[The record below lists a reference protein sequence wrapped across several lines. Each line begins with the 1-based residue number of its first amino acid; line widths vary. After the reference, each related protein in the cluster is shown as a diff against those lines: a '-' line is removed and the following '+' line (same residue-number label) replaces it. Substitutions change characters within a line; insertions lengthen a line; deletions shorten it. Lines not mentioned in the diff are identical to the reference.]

1 MAPSPQQ
8 QPAMAEENDQERNHP
23 ASARRLEQAR
33 ERGQVARSRELTAAA
48 VAFAAALALTFVGGG
63 LWSHAADVFAR
74 ALAFDRSA
82 AFDPARMVEA
92 VTAQSGEML
101 SAMAPLLICV
111 LLATLLAPML
121 MSGWVF
127 SAQALVPDFARL
139 DPRKGLKNLL
149 STRSLGELAKAL
161 IKCALIGGIG
171 GGVLWHFRGNL
182 IGLASTDVASGA
194 ASLADMASSA
204 LYVLTGALVLI
215 AAIDVPYALWR
226 HYSGLRMSREE
237 LRQEMREMEGDPH
250 QKARVRSV
258 QRAIARKRMMSAVP
272 TASVVVTNPTHYA
285 VALEY
290 RDTGMRAPRVVA
302 KGAGVIAQK
311 IRELA
316 AEHDVPRLE
325 APPLAR
331 ALWRHA
337 EVGDEIPPALY
348 TVVAQVLAYVYRIEQ
363 WRQKGGRMPDAPSD
377 LAVPPGLD
385 PAEAAA

>member
-1 MAPSPQQ
+1 MDRA
-8 QPAMAEENDQERNHP
+8 AMAEEQDQERNHP

-48 VAFAAALALTFVGGG
+48 VALAAALALTFAGGG
-63 LWSHAADVFAR
+63 LWARSADVFAHGL
-74 ALAFDRSA
+74 ALDRSA
-82 AFDPARMVEA
+82 AFDSSRMIEA
-92 VTAQSGEML
+92 ITAQSGAML
-101 SAMAPLLICV
+101 EAMAPLLICV

-127 SAQALVPDFARL
+127 STEALAPDFARL

-149 STRSLGELAKAL
+149 SARSLGELAKAL

-171 GGVLWHFRGNL
+171 GGVLWHFRRQL
-182 IGLASTDVASGA
+182 VGLAQSDVGSGV
-194 ASLADMASSA
+194 ASLADIASTS
-204 LYVLTGALVLI
+204 LYVLTGALLLI

-258 QRAIARKRMMSAVP
+258 QRATARKRMMAAVP

-290 RDTGMRAPRVVA
+290 SESGMRAPRVVA

-316 AEHDVPRLE
+316 AANDVPRLE

-331 ALWRHA
+331 ALYRHA

-348 TVVAQVLAYVYRIEQ
+348 TVVAQVLAYVYRVEA
-363 WRQKGGRMPDAPSD
+363 WRRHGGRMPDAPSD
-377 LAVPPGLD
+377 LDVPPGLD
-385 PAEAAA
+385 PAAAGAQ

>member
-1 MAPSPQQ
+1 MADD
-8 QPAMAEENDQERNHP
+8 NDQERNHP

-48 VAFAAALALTFVGGG
+48 VAFAAALALTFAGGG
-63 LWSHAADVFAR
+63 LWSRSAEVFAR
-74 ALAFDRSA
+74 GLSLDRAA
-82 AFDPARMVEA
+82 AFDPSRMAEA
-92 VTAQSGEML
+92 LAAQSAGML
-101 SAMAPLLICV
+101 EAMAPLLIAV

-127 SAQALVPDFARL
+127 STEAITPDFARL

-149 STRSLGELAKAL
+149 STRALGELAKAL
-161 IKCALIGGIG
+161 VKCALLGAIG
-171 GGVLWHFRGNL
+171 GGVMWHFRGEL
-182 IGLASTDVASGA
+182 VSLATTDVASGA
-194 ASLADMASSA
+194 ASLAGVASTA
-204 LYVLTGALVLI
+204 LYALTGALVLI
-215 AAIDVPYALWR
+215 AALDVPYALWR

-237 LRQEMREMEGDPH
+237 LRQEMREMEGDPQ

-258 QRAIARKRMMSAVP
+258 QRAVARKRMMAAVP

-302 KGAGVIAQK
+302 KGAGAVALK

-316 AEHDVPRLE
+316 AAHDVPRLE

-331 ALWRHA
+331 ALFRHA

-348 TVVAQVLAYVYRIEQ
+348 TVVAQVLAYVYRVQQ
-363 WRQKGGRMPDAPSD
+363 WRAQGGTMPDAPSD
-377 LAVPPGLD
+377 LVVPPGLD
-385 PAEAAA
+385 PAAQGMA

>member
-1 MAPSPQQ
+1 MEG
-8 QPAMAEENDQERNHP
+8 QPLATYLKTYRKRTGLSQED
-23 ASARRLEQAR
+23 
-33 ERGQVARSRELTAAA
+33 VAFLLGALYGTHVSRHELNEVTPNLHNVLMYECVLGATVREL
-48 VAFAAALALTFVGGG
+48 FEG
-63 LWSHAADVFAR
+63 
-74 ALAFDRSA
+74 
-82 AFDPARMVEA
+82 
-92 VTAQSGEML
+92 
-101 SAMAPLLICV
+101 
-111 LLATLLAPML
+111 
-121 MSGWVF
+121 
-127 SAQALVPDFARL
+127 
-139 DPRKGLKNLL
+139 K
-149 STRSLGELAKAL
+149 
-161 IKCALIGGIG
+161 
-171 GGVLWHFRGNL
+171 
-182 IGLASTDVASGA
+182 
-194 ASLADMASSA
+194 
-204 LYVLTGALVLI
+204 Y
-215 AAIDVPYALWR
+215 
-226 HYSGLRMSREE
+226 EE

-348 TVVAQVLAYVYRIEQ
+348 TVVAQVLAYVYRVEQ

-377 LAVPPGLD
+377 LSVPPGLD

>member
-1 MAPSPQQ
+1 MHLRIAGADFLECELHNLRLQRGHDPERTSNL
-8 QPAMAEENDQERNHP
+8 AVDQTW
-23 ASARRLEQAR
+23 A
-33 ERGQVARSRELTAAA
+33 
-48 VAFAAALALTFVGGG
+48 GGG
-63 LWSHAADVFAR
+63 LWSHCASVFAR

-82 AFDPARMVEA
+82 AFDPARMVAA

-139 DPRKGLKNLL
+139 DPRKGLQNLL

-182 IGLASTDVASGA
+182 VGLASTDVASGA

-348 TVVAQVLAYVYRIEQ
+348 TVVAQVLAYVYRVEQ